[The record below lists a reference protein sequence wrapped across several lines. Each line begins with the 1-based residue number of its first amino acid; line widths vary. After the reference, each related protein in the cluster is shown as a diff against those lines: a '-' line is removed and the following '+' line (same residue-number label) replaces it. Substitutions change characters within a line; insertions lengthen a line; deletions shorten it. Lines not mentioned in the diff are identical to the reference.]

1 MEHTLHHGE
10 LLRALAEE
18 AAQYSY
24 VPYSGRV
31 QGVILLLSDGC
42 YVRGCR
48 VENASFQLTIGALD
62 NAWSTVFAIGRRDI
76 CAVAASEP
84 WSLADRAFLA
94 AMPAFDWTFPSD
106 YVALLTTEIPQPT
119 SALLPLMESPVEGN
133 VHGATLAR
141 NVASRAWVPESD
153 FPVGSVVQTVSSL
166 CIPGVNVEHPDWHRV
181 LCAERNALSTL
192 VAYGFDS
199 AKDIFVSCLNE
210 PGGTPCGACR
220 QVIVELAPDATVW
233 LDRVSQPPMDMQAS
247 VLLPGSFTGR
257 GLHRY
262 DL

>member
-1 MEHTLHHGE
+1 MEQIPHHGE

-24 VPYSGRV
+24 VPYSGRS
-31 QGVILLLSDGC
+31 QGVILLLSDGS

-48 VENASFQLTIGALD
+48 VENASFQLSIGALD
-62 NAWSTVFAIGRRDI
+62 NAWSTAFAIGRRDI

-84 WSLADRAFLA
+84 WSLADRAFLT
-94 AMPAFDWTFPSD
+94 AMPAFAWTLPSD
-106 YVALLTTEIPQPT
+106 HVATLTGEIPEPTKAMQP
-119 SALLPLMESPVEGN
+119 LLDSGIQEVG
-133 VHGATLAR
+133 HGASLAR

-153 FPVGSVVQTVSSL
+153 FPVGSVVQTVSGL

-199 AKDIFVSCLNE
+199 AKDIFVSCLKE

-220 QVIVELAPDATVW
+220 QVVMELAPDATVW

-247 VLLPGSFTGR
+247 VLLPGSFSGR
-257 GLHRY
+257 GLHRF